1 MGIAL
6 VGEPRVMFLDEPTS
20 GLDSY
25 TGGEVMQVVKVHNL
39 RPLRSPLS
47 PAIEAALKLLTALVP
62 HPHKLIRRGVTKP
75 HDITSS
81 QRLSSADCCL

>member
-25 TGGEVMQVVKVHNL
+25 TGGEVMQVIKVQMRCARTHIL
-39 RPLRSPLS
+39 PYVPL
-47 PAIEAALKLLTALVP
+47 
-62 HPHKLIRRGVTKP
+62 
-75 HDITSS
+75 
-81 QRLSSADCCL
+81 QRLTLPRIIDGLCHLKRAVRSALPSAAVCLLRAWLPA